1 MIPAILLTVN
11 PHLDVVFKNGKVPI
25 WYDHFHKNSQAQ
37 RWGKTKS
44 IWWWSRWKCLA
55 TKEGIENCAENTSAK
70 NWQKCRPKNGETEE
84 LTVLMKAFGLGQ
96 SEEKNRHQVR
106 SQVWTSFCPN
116 ISNRKFELT
125 CAKRQTLEWR
135 PGIKTVCAVQPP
147 PILYIF
153 SIRSHLTNLKMECFY
168 PFVLAFIKLGN
179 LRPLAASSLVHVSPA
194 VIDSFRKSYV
204 ANAPLQAHG
213 PLVSHIEAYG

>member
-44 IWWWSRWKCLA
+44 IWWWCRWKRLA

-96 SEEKNRHQVR
+96 SEEKNRPSGQV
-106 SQVWTSFCPN
+106 SGLDLFLSKYFQPKIWADLCKTADSGMAAGDKNGLC
-116 ISNRKFELT
+116 
-125 CAKRQTLEWR
+125 CAAPTY
-135 PGIKTVCAVQPP
+135 P
-147 PILYIF
+147 LYIQHKITF
-153 SIRSHLTNLKMECFY
+153 NQPKAGMFLSLRVGFY
-168 PFVLAFIKLGN
+168 
-179 LRPLAASSLVHVSPA
+179 
-194 VIDSFRKSYV
+194 
-204 ANAPLQAHG
+204 
-213 PLVSHIEAYG
+213 